1 MPKLGEFERLGG
13 LFENATDRSRD
24 FLDRCSETK
33 FMAVKD
39 YSRAEDEYITLA
51 KRVLETPSKRRMAGK
66 KCKRQ
71 FAAVRSALES
81 GQLGPEYISALQE
94 LRQSFFNGV
103 LKPTVRAYLAKD
115 ALKED
120 VESLYESAI
129 CIEGLLE
136 VIHFLEKI
144 QRT

>member
-1 MPKLGEFERLGG
+1 MPKLGELENLGY
-13 LFENATDRSRD
+13 LFEKATDRSRD

-33 FMAVKD
+33 FLAVRD
-39 YSRAEDEYITLA
+39 FSRAEDEYITLA
-51 KRVLETPSKRRMAGK
+51 KRALEAPSKRNMSST

-71 FAAVRSALES
+71 LAAVKKALAS
-81 GQLGPEYISALQE
+81 GQLGPEYIAALQA

-103 LKPTVRAYLAKD
+103 LKPTVKAYLTQN

-136 VIHFLEKI
+136 VVHFLEKI